1 MIKINENEVPNT
13 VEELTVA
20 EFEEVAAIQ
29 QDQELDFLD
38 KQIKLFT
45 YLGVPEEELDNME
58 IVEFRNHVKAFND
71 VEPKEYPFL
80 AEVEIEGFV
89 YRAYEDEFKL
99 PIRDLKH
106 IENKVKKSPS
116 KYMAYMLAVI
126 FKREDLTKVEHY
138 DNAHLKLKEK
148 LFSKLPAA
156 VAVPYVTHIGKELAN
171 AMKDDSSK

>member
-20 EFEEVAAIQ
+20 EFEEVASIQ

-58 IVEFRNHVKAFND
+58 IVEFRNHVKNFND

-80 AEVEIEGFV
+80 AEVEIEGLF
-89 YRAYEDEFKL
+89 
-99 PIRDLKH
+99 
-106 IENKVKKSPS
+106 IEP
-116 KYMAYMLAVI
+116 
-126 FKREDLTKVEHY
+126 
-138 DNAHLKLKEK
+138 
-148 LFSKLPAA
+148 
-156 VAVPYVTHIGKELAN
+156 
-171 AMKDDSSK
+171 MKMNLSYL